1 MTKPKL
7 DSELKQNRNSRE
19 LIYNF
24 VVKANREIAGIEVRS
39 PELTVSTAENML
51 RKLCVE
57 GVLVRRQV
65 RSKPKGRV
73 FWAYRKPDMELN
85 PVYVDANDPSV
96 VSTPKP
102 RRPAKK
108 PPGPDFRKIM
118 KNEPSNYKIL
128 RDLPKGSEQVVG
140 ELYLADYY
148 DTSSPNYLED
158 LRA

>member
-7 DSELKQNRNSRE
+7 DSELKQNRNSRG
-19 LIYNF
+19 LISNF
-24 VVKANREIAGIEVRS
+24 VIEAKREIAGIEVRL
-39 PELTVSTAENML
+39 PELTVSTTENML

-73 FWAYRKPDMELN
+73 FWAYREPNTRIN
-85 PVYVDANDPSV
+85 PTYIDADDPSV

-108 PPGPDFRKIM
+108 PTKPDFKKIM